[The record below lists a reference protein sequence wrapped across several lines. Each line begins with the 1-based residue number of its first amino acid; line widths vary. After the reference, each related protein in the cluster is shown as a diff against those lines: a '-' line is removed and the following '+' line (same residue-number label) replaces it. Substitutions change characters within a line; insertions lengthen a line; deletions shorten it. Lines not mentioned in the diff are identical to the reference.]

1 MVLLDI
7 DVESNLPILDD
18 EPIPYKPK
26 SAEKTLSFVYYWTT
40 GHVHFDVEKK
50 VHLKVFVE
58 KAESGYSA
66 YMDDSPLD
74 YGCIG
79 EGVTVE
85 AAIEDFCAAYEEMK
99 AYYATKGMPFTE
111 AEFEFYY
118 DTASFLAEYA
128 GIFSLAG
135 LEKLTG
141 VSQAQ
146 LGHYLHGRRKP
157 SRRTIDKIQKGVNH
171 FAKELTAIKF
181 A

>member
-1 MVLLDI
+1 M
-7 DVESNLPILDD
+7 
-18 EPIPYKPK
+18 
-26 SAEKTLSFVYYWTT
+26 EKVKVYI
-40 GHVHFDVEKK
+40 
-50 VHLKVFVE
+50 E

-66 YMDDSPLD
+66 YMADSQLD

-79 EGVTVE
+79 EGATIEE
-85 AAIEDFCAAYEEMK
+85 AISDFRAAYNEMK
-99 AYYATKGMPFTE
+99 AHYEAEGKPFTE
-111 AEFEFYY
+111 AGFEFCY

-128 GIFSLAG
+128 GVFSLSG

-157 SRRTIDKIQKGVNH
+157 SRRTIDKIQKGIEH
-171 FAKELTAIKF
+171 FARELTCIKF